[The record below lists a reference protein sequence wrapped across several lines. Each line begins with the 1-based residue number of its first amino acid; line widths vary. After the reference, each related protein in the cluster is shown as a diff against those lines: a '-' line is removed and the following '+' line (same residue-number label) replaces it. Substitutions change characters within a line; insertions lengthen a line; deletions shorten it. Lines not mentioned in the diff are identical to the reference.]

1 MSWVC
6 YPNLTITVLLIQVTV
21 AGYEFLMQNCMVA
34 VRPPKLDH
42 DLILHL

>member
-6 YPNLTITVLLIQVTV
+6 YPNLIITVLLIQVTV

-34 VRPPKLDH
+34 VRPVKLDH